1 MPKELSIVATAKL
14 CGVSPPYIHKLIELG
29 TIRKPLT
36 RRRVQA
42 QWAVYEATKAK
53 RQKVRAI
60 PGELD
65 SLLAIE
71 RARSLELKTGL
82 LNHSLLDNEKVASD
96 IASWIAALR
105 NGLYIAV
112 ANLPDKRA
120 GEDGA
125 DAILSR
131 LSEAVGKHAEALRAG
146 DDEVPPAAAP
156 AVPEDHNAKQREARA
171 RLLYRRTR
179 NQELADKTISRDGAE
194 LVLRTIADVG
204 TREMAAADIG
214 VPLGELIEAMRAR
227 TEQIISDWRAGVEDQ
242 EGDDDDEE

>member
-1 MPKELSIVATAKL
+1 MAKVLSVVEAAKL
-14 CGVSPPYIHKLIELG
+14 CGVSPPYVHKLLDLG
-29 TIRKPLT
+29 TLVKPLT
-36 RRRVQA
+36 RRRVRA
-42 QWAVYEATKAK
+42 QWAAYEAAKAK
-53 RQKVRAI
+53 RQKDRVT

-71 RARSLELKTGL
+71 RARSLELRTGL

-131 LSEAVGKHAEALRAG
+131 LSEAAGKHAEALRA
-146 DDEVPPAAAP
+146 DDEASDPPASAEPPP
-156 AVPEDHNAKQREARA
+156 AQNAKQREARA

-194 LVLRTIADVG
+194 FVLRTIAEVG

-227 TEQIISDWRAGVEDQ
+227 TEQIISDWRAGVED
-242 EGDDDDEE
+242 EDDGDDEE